1 MRKVFVKLYVDAILT
16 MDDGVEL
23 SDYLNEAELTLD
35 SQDDRVDV
43 IDLQLVNH
51 EVTDSK

>member
-1 MRKVFVKLYVDAILT
+1 MKLYVDAILT

-23 SDYLNEAELTLD
+23 SDALSLAEPSLHIR
-35 SQDDRVDV
+35 DDRVDE
-43 IDLQLVNH
+43 IDVQIVHH